1 MKEIKI
7 GTSSS
12 KQKYGDRLD
21 TVLIE
26 LNEKTK
32 LSGLFTTND
41 LKAAPVIVCKENI
54 NENKKGKKYLVIN
67 AGNANAAT
75 GSYGLKDCKDI
86 NAYLGKEFDCQEN
99 QFLPFSTGVIGERL
113 NLPALKKALIKGKK
127 NLGLSNWKEFA
138 EAIMTTDT
146 KIKLIKKTILV
157 KKEKVNIFAVAK
169 GSAMIHPNM
178 ATLLSFIFTDLRINN
193 GDLHKIHRTA
203 CDQSLNA
210 ISVDGDLSTNDSSL
224 LVATGS
230 SLVNFKDNRELLEK
244 EIINTFKELSKKLML
259 DAEGSSKL
267 ISIKI
272 KGLKS
277 NNLCKKMAR
286 HISNSL
292 LLKTAFTGGD
302 PNWGRIIMAAC
313 NLEDLKINP
322 NNIDLKIG
330 PHKVFTKG
338 ELNKNYSE
346 KKGLN
351 EFKKK
356 HINLELNFGKTSSS
370 FEILTCDIS
379 SEYIRM
385 NSDYR
390 S

>member
-138 EAIMTTDT
+138 EAIVNELEYKTTIQGIPTSAYPTLAKRPKYSILDT
-146 KIKLIKKTILV
+146 
-157 KKEKVNIFAVAK
+157 E
-169 GSAMIHPNM
+169 
-178 ATLLSFIFTDLRINN
+178 FI
-193 GDLHKIHRTA
+193 
-203 CDQSLNA
+203 
-210 ISVDGDLSTNDSSL
+210 
-224 LVATGS
+224 
-230 SLVNFKDNRELLEK
+230 EK
-244 EIINTFKELSKKLML
+244 ELQ
-259 DAEGSSKL
+259 
-267 ISIKI
+267 IKI
-272 KGLKS
+272 PTWQEGLKK
-277 NNLCKKMAR
+277 C
-286 HISNSL
+286 IQ
-292 LLKTAFTGGD
+292 
-302 PNWGRIIMAAC
+302 I
-313 NLEDLKINP
+313 LKI
-322 NNIDLKIG
+322 DG
-330 PHKVFTKG
+330 
-338 ELNKNYSE
+338 
-346 KKGLN
+346 
-351 EFKKK
+351 
-356 HINLELNFGKTSSS
+356 NL
-370 FEILTCDIS
+370 
-379 SEYIRM
+379 
-385 NSDYR
+385 
-390 S
+390 